1 MIIPVVDSK
10 PDGRK
15 KGLRMRIKHIDI
27 DDNGEIESMFIEY
40 STGVERGAMILYPK
54 EKYHYSIGQSEPGRY
69 IPGRLE

>member
-40 STGVERGAMILYPK
+40 SVRYGGKGAEIGAMVLYPN
-54 EKYHYSIGQSEPGRY
+54 EKNHYCIDTPTVGG
-69 IPGRLE
+69 

>member
-40 STGVERGAMILYPK
+40 STWREIGAMILYPN
-54 EKYHYSIGQSEPGRY
+54 EKNHYCIGEQSWG
-69 IPGRLE
+69 G